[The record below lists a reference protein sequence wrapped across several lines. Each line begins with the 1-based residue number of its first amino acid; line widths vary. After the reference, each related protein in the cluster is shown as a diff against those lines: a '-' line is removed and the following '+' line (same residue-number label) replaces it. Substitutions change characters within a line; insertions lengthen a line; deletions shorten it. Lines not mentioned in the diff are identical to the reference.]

1 MRKCFCFGVLVLLS
15 SLSLAAQDKL
25 EVFGG
30 YQYLH
35 NGNITVNGQSQP
47 GSSQGYNGWD
57 ASARYKLSKFLGV
70 EGDFSGSY
78 ATVDNVSTHI
88 YTYAGG
94 PVISAPISSL
104 KPFAHVLVGGTRLTG
119 SASGVSVSTNGFT
132 LMVGG
137 GVDAKVNKLFSVR
150 LAQVDWLYY
159 HYSGF
164 NIAGVT
170 SPSFSGSN
178 NVRIATGIVLHF

>member
-1 MRKCFCFGVLVLLS
+1 MKKLLFLGFVAVLSVPLL
-15 SLSLAAQDKL
+15 AQDKV

-35 NGNITVNGQSQP
+35 NGNITVDGVSQP

-57 ASARYKLSKFLGV
+57 ASARFNFLKFIGA

-78 ATVDNVSTHI
+78 ANISGVSTHV

-94 PVISAPISSL
+94 PVVSFRAGSIE
-104 KPFAHVLVGGTRLTG
+104 PFAHVLFGGTRLTG
-119 SASGVSVSTNGFT
+119 SNSGVSVSTNGYTVMF
-132 LMVGG
+132 GG
-137 GVDAKVNKLFSVR
+137 GVDAKLNKLFSIRV
-150 LAQVDWLYY
+150 AQVDWLYY

-164 NIAGVT
+164 NAAGLST
-170 SPSFSGSN
+170 PSFSGSN